1 MYFCKVNFT
10 KDIMTQTKK
19 LALWNFIWVLS
30 MAIATFGPEYLWN
43 NKSILTVIGVTL
55 NLVLGVKWVLITKNY
70 IQSLDELQKKIQLE
84 SLALSLGLSV
94 IFGLSFSLL
103 DQKNLIPIDAE
114 IGFLVGFMGITY
126 LGAIFF
132 NNRKY
137 Q

>member
-1 MYFCKVNFT
+1 
-10 KDIMTQTKK
+10 
-19 LALWNFIWVLS
+19 

-43 NKSILTVIGVTL
+43 NKSILTVIGITL
-55 NLVLGVKWVLITKNY
+55 NLILGVKWVLITKNY